1 MDETIVTS
9 IKNLNLEDKREP
21 YLIII
26 SGQQIGKLYPLDKNE
41 LIAGRSPDCNI
52 WIEDNAISRKHFRI
66 LKHDGKCVI
75 EDLNSTNGTFV
86 NNRRVQ
92 SQALGAGDKIQ
103 ISTTTIIQ
111 FDFLDESRRISEQKR
126 YEMGVKDPVTGAYNK
141 SYFLQRIADEFS
153 FSQRQNQPMSIIII
167 DIDHFKLINDTYG
180 HLAGDQV
187 LQEMSRNVAN
197 MIREE
202 DVFCRYG
209 GEEFVIIMRNTPCQH
224 AVNLAERIRR
234 QIENTPIESLE
245 GKTIKVTIS
254 CGVATQSEKKYRD
267 YVGLIADADKYLYQ
281 AKGSGRNKVMAIC
294 KPEI

>member
-9 IKNLNLEDKREP
+9 IKNLNLEDTREP

-41 LIAGRSPDCNI
+41 LIAGRSPDCHI

-66 LKHDGKCVI
+66 LIQDGKCVI

-92 SQALGAGDKIQ
+92 AQALGAGDKIQ

-111 FDFLDESRRISEQKR
+111 FDYLDESRRVSEQKR
-126 YEMGVKDPVTGAYNK
+126 YEMGVKDAVTGAYNK

-153 FSQRQNQPMSIIII
+153 FSHRQNQPMSIIII

-180 HLAGDQV
+180 HLVGDQV
-187 LQEMSRNVAN
+187 LQEMSSNVAS

-209 GEEFVIIMRNTPCQH
+209 GEEFVIIMRNTSCQH
-224 AVNLAERIRR
+224 AVNLADRIR
-234 QIENTPIESLE
+234 QKIGDTPIESLDN
-245 GKTIKVTIS
+245 KTIKVTIS
-254 CGVATQSEKKYRD
+254 CGVATQIDHKYPD
-267 YVGLIADADKYLYQ
+267 YVALIAEADKYLYQ
-281 AKGSGRNKVMAIC
+281 AKGSGRNRVMAAC
-294 KPEI
+294 KPEV